1 MARMGCNRLVLPAE
15 DDDDDAAEEEEE
27 VLMGDPSLLRL
38 TQVECTGD
46 ADMTEPNY
54 VLVLLQNTLIN
65 YSPSLHSFIN

>member
-1 MARMGCNRLVLPAE
+1 MGCNRLVLPAE
-15 DDDDDAAEEEEE
+15 DDDDAAEEEEEEE

-38 TQVECTGD
+38 TRAECTGD

-54 VLVLLQNTLIN
+54 VLVLLQKTLIN